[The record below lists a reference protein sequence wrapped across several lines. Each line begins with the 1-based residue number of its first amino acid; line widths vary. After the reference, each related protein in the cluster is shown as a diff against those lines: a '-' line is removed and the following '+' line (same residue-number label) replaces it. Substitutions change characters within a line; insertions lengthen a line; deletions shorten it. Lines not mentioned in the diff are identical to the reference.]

1 MSNKIKYIIIMILAP
16 LGLLAQDAKSHIRSG
31 NKLYK
36 AGDFAGAEVEYKK
49 ADNENELAYISA
61 FNKGSAL
68 FKQDRFEEAKSAF
81 EKALSVGQTKKEK
94 ANAAYN
100 LGNTHLAQ
108 QKPSEA
114 VEAYKNTLKLNPSD
128 EQARYNLSLAKQML
142 QQQQQQ
148 QQQQQNKDNKDNKDN
163 KEEDNKNQQQQQN
176 KDDKDKDN
184 KNQQEQAENEQEQP
198 KQKEEEKE
206 EESQNEQQ
214 NQVPSRQANEI
225 SQEEAEQLL
234 EAIKRDEQKL
244 HEKKKKQK
252 IGHVKTLKDW

>member
-148 QQQQQNKDNKDNKDN
+148 Q
-163 KEEDNKNQQQQQN
+163 N

>member
-148 QQQQQNKDNKDNKDN
+148 QQQNKDN
-163 KEEDNKNQQQQQN
+163 KEEDNKNQQQQQQQN